1 MSVLFDPKL
10 ERMAKDG
17 NEMPDGL
24 EYPDQ
29 VMYLCLRMLYE
40 QLRLGIIDRDAAIRE
55 KKRLVREYECYVFQH
70 EMVKE
75 WVQVVKDTELARA
88 EYMKNRT
95 LENADKLIAT
105 ICPAGRKEKHERK
118 ENSCN
123 H

>member
-1 MSVLFDPKL
+1 VLFDPKL

-29 VMYLCLRMLYE
+29 IMYMSLRMLYA

-55 KKRLVREYECYVFQH
+55 KKQLVREYECYSFQNA
-70 EMVKE
+70 MGKE
-75 WVQVVKDTELARA
+75 WVQVIKATELARA

-95 LENADKLIAT
+95 LGNADKLMKS
-105 ICPAGRKEKHERK
+105 ICLTERK
-118 ENSCN
+118 EAL
-123 H
+123 

>member
-40 QLRLGIIDRDAAIRE
+40 QLRTGMKTPETEEIKAEKAALLTAATPLRPVHISSFT
-55 KKRLVREYECYVFQH
+55 VFC
-70 EMVKE
+70 KE
-75 WVQVVKDTELARA
+75 
-88 EYMKNRT
+88 
-95 LENADKLIAT
+95 
-105 ICPAGRKEKHERK
+105 
-118 ENSCN
+118 
-123 H
+123 

>member
-29 VMYLCLRMLYE
+29 IMYMSLRMLYS

-70 EMVKE
+70 EMGKE
-75 WVQVVKDTELARA
+75 WVQVIKDTELARA

-95 LENADKLIAT
+95 LANADRLASAISN
-105 ICPAGRKEKHERK
+105 AGRKETE
-118 ENSCN
+118 
-123 H
+123 

>member
-40 QLRLGIIDRDAAIRE
+40 QLRTGIVDRETATRE
-55 KKRLVREYECYVFQH
+55 KRRLAREYEAYVFVDQ
-70 EMVKE
+70 MGKE
-75 WVQVVKDTELARA
+75 WVQVIKNTELARA
-88 EYMKNRT
+88 EYTKNRT

-105 ICPAGRKEKHERK
+105 ICPVGRKGTDYAAMEG
-118 ENSCN
+118 
-123 H
+123 

>member
-10 ERMAKDG
+10 EGMAKDG

-29 VMYLCLRMLYE
+29 VMYLCMRMLYS

-55 KKRLVREYECYVFQH
+55 KKRLVREYECYAFRN
-70 EMVKE
+70 EMGKE
-75 WVQVVKDTELARA
+75 WVQVIKSTELARA

-95 LENADKLIAT
+95 LDNADKLMEAIYQVK
-105 ICPAGRKEKHERK
+105 RKD
-118 ENSCN
+118 SL
-123 H
+123 

>member
-40 QLRLGIIDRDAAIRE
+40 QLRMGIIDRDAAIRE

-70 EMVKE
+70 EMGKE
-75 WVQVVKDTELARA
+75 WVQVIKDTELARA

-95 LENADKLIAT
+95 LENADRLASAISNV
-105 ICPAGRKEKHERK
+105 GRKETE
-118 ENSCN
+118 
-123 H
+123 